1 MKPSFRIMTL
11 GFIAGAAAVFAPGSA
26 KAFVLLDYE
35 GIGDFA
41 NINNFYNGGTD
52 SLGNSGINYG
62 VTFSQAALGLVD
74 SDAAGGSGNF
84 ANEPSPNTIMFFLD
98 ASPYMNYTSGF
109 TQFSTFYTTD
119 TAGAFLEFFT
129 GTNGTGT
136 SLGTLSLAINNP
148 GTPPC
153 SGDPSGFYCNFTSAS
168 IILSGVAQS
177 VAFQGNANAIG
188 YDNTIFNPQ
197 LAPNSVPGPL
207 PILGVAAA
215 FGFSRKLRKRI
226 KVHRDTSAV
235 SPSTGS

>member
-1 MKPSFRIMTL
+1 MNPSLRSMTL
-11 GFIAGAAAVFAPGSA
+11 CFIASAVAVFAPGSA

-35 GIGDFA
+35 GIGNGA
-41 NINNFYNGGTD
+41 YINNFYNGGTD
-52 SLGNSGINYG
+52 SQGNSGINYG
-62 VTFSQAALGLVD
+62 VTFSQSALGLIAID
-74 SDAAGGSGNF
+74 AGGNGKF
-84 ANEPSPNTIMFFLD
+84 ANEPSPSTIMFFLG

-109 TQFSTFYTTD
+109 TQFSTFYSTD

-129 GTNGTGT
+129 GANGNGI

-153 SGDPSGFYCNFTSAS
+153 SGGPDRVFCNFTSAS
-168 IILSGVAQS
+168 IILSGTAQS
-177 VAFQGNANAIG
+177 VAFLGPANEIG

-226 KVHRDTSAV
+226 KLHKGSSDISN
-235 SPSTGS
+235 STGA

>member
-1 MKPSFRIMTL
+1 MNPSLRSMTL
-11 GFIAGAAAVFAPGSA
+11 GFIASAVAVFAPGSA

-35 GIGDFA
+35 GIGNGA

-52 SLGNSGINYG
+52 SQGNSGINYG
-62 VTFSQAALGLVD
+62 VTFSQSALGLIAID
-74 SDAAGGSGNF
+74 AGGNGNF
-84 ANEPSPNTIMFFLD
+84 ANEPSPSTIMYFLD

-109 TQFSTFYTTD
+109 TQFSTFYSTD

-129 GTNGTGT
+129 GANGNGI

-153 SGDPSGFYCNFTSAS
+153 SDGVFCNFTSAS
-168 IILSGVAQS
+168 IILSGTAQS
-177 VAFQGNANAIG
+177 VAFLGTADQIG
-188 YDNTIFNPQ
+188 YDNTMFNPQ

-226 KVHRDTSAV
+226 KLQKGTSAV
-235 SPSTGS
+235 STSPGA